1 MVSLVYPQYLSV
13 YTKTVPVFKHTWSQ
27 QAKYCP
33 CHIQCN
39 PDFNICNVITPVPLL
54 ISVSWV
60 SFLATKL
67 DMNLDILSI
76 NVGLWELKAEKL

>member
-1 MVSLVYPQYLSV
+1 MVSLVYLQDLSF
-13 YTKTVPVFKHTWSQ
+13 YSKPCQLKRTWSQ
-27 QAKYCP
+27 QARYCP
-33 CHIQCN
+33 CHIQYN

-54 ISVSWV
+54 ISVFWV